1 MQENFANGGKLK
13 VKKIMKYK
21 EFLKEM
27 IYWCIVLTCVIIY
40 GLALGFFIIGGFIL
54 LCGGD
59 IQSWTVI
66 VGAIISVLGTS
77 YLITNYVLRR

>member
-1 MQENFANGGKLK
+1 MLK
-13 VKKIMKYK
+13 RK

-27 IYWCIVLTCVIIY
+27 IYWCIVLTCMIIY

-59 IQSWTVI
+59 IQPWTVI
-66 VGAIISVLGTS
+66 VSAIISILETS